1 MANLSTLIERV
12 EALTGP
18 DREVDAEVMFDL
30 LATPV
35 GQHKEDGGPMGYI
48 RLDDQPSWNFG
59 LRFPG
64 KDRAWFQ
71 AARKQ
76 IKGETLL
83 IERDG
88 AYVLMNSLRI
98 PEITAS
104 IDAAVALVARVLP
117 GWRIENLC
125 EWDHEVL
132 RARGPWMCDLVMR
145 GKSFADQLSAKCA
158 NAPTPAIALV
168 LAALRAKAQEGRDG

>member
-1 MANLSTLIERV
+1 MPDLPALIERV

-18 DREVDAEVMFDL
+18 DRQVDAEVMFDL

-35 GQHKEDGGPMGYI
+35 GQHKEDGGPIGYI
-48 RLDDQPSWNFG
+48 RIDDQPSWNFG

-104 IDAAVALVARVLP
+104 LDAAIALVKRVLP
-117 GWRIENLC
+117 GWTLYASITDGTADDLYLLGPNFRDGQPEQNSSPPVGGKPVALALTLAT
-125 EWDHEVL
+125 L
-132 RARGPWMCDLVMR
+132 RALH
-145 GKSFADQLSAKCA
+145 
-158 NAPTPAIALV
+158 
-168 LAALRAKAQEGRDG
+168 AQEGRDG